1 MINSKYISISFHFCH
16 LLSDSIDEYMQELT
30 NIKEHELLNKLGDF
44 IEKFHII
51 YPCYKFLICT
61 NSATYIKFVK
71 NMDLK
76 YIYIIPGVP
85 VHIDQTKSTDMT
97 DYMKTFLDSFLI
109 SKAEKVFLVKTN
121 KMRNSE
127 FPKVASIIGNK
138 PFELIEI

>member
-61 NSATYIKFVK
+61 NSV
-71 NMDLK
+71 K